1 MNLTENQK
9 TIFKMLKEE
18 ICETVEAV
26 PVNKGAKGA
35 IKIFTPFIDWK
46 GCLVSIYVTEDG
58 KITDG
63 GNTINQ
69 LRSLKV
75 IDDFEEWPFQADF
88 LHRYQMQRVRSSLE
102 PANNE
107 SGDALLA
114 YVQGIARIPSF
125 FEPKPIYSSSDN
137 YPIIARTLAKDGLIE
152 NYGILP
158 SDISEY
164 IKPRRIDLKSGRII
178 HNDMSPKNE
187 KKFIRIISHSTG
199 SSSDKLQ
206 HVDHNVLTYFLF
218 KREET
223 RIQFYAVIGNLKDY
237 PKDSRNILESEAKEI
252 IETDDSKSKYSL
264 AKILVER

>member
-1 MNLTENQK
+1 MNLTDNQK
-9 TIFKMLKEE
+9 AIFKLLKEE
-18 ICETVEAV
+18 LCETVEAV
-26 PVNKGAKGA
+26 PVNKGA
-35 IKIFTPFIDWK
+35 IKILTPFIDWK
-46 GCLVSIYVTEDG
+46 GSLVSIYVTEDG

-75 IDDFEEWPFQADF
+75 IDNFEEWPFQEDF
-88 LHRYQMQRVRSSLE
+88 FHRYQIQRSRNSLE
-102 PANNE
+102 PTNNE

-114 YVQGIARIPSF
+114 YVQGISRIPSF

-152 NYGILP
+152 KYGISP

-164 IKPRRIDLKSGRII
+164 IKPQRIDLKSGRNIQ
-178 HNDMSPKNE
+178 NDMSPKNR
-187 KKFIRIISHSTG
+187 KNFIKIISHSSS
-199 SSSDKLQ
+199 SSSDKRQ
-206 HVDHNVLTYFLF
+206 HVDYNVLAYFLL
-218 KREET
+218 KREES

-237 PKDSRNILESEAKEI
+237 PKDSRDFLESEAKEI
-252 IETDDSKSKYSL
+252 IETDDLESKFSL

>member
-1 MNLTENQK
+1 MNLTENQN

-26 PVNKGAKGA
+26 PVNKGA

-75 IDDFEEWPFQADF
+75 INDFEEWPFQADF
-88 LHRYQMQRVRSSLE
+88 FHRYQIQRVRNSLE

-107 SGDALLA
+107 SRDALLA

-152 NYGILP
+152 KYGILP
-158 SDISEY
+158 SDVSEY

-178 HNDMSPKNE
+178 QNDMSPKND
-187 KKFIRIISHSTG
+187 KKIIRIISHSTS
-199 SSSDKLQ
+199 SSSDKRQ
-206 HVDHNVLTYFLF
+206 HVDYNVLAYFLL

-223 RIQFYAVIGNLKDY
+223 RIQFYAVLGNLKDY
-237 PKDSRNILESEAKEI
+237 PKDSRDFLESEAKEI
-252 IETDDSKSKYSL
+252 IETDDSESKYSL
-264 AKILVER
+264 AEILVER